1 MAAARSDLP
10 LTSDHEA
17 VCALQRRLLGSGN
30 ARGAEAFATTV
41 TASGDGVRFPAP
53 NATPLPAVA
62 SMAPRGHSALEPDAG
77 AAPAPV
83 ASKRAGAWRIAACK
97 NTVAQFHGPSWGR
110 RSRQRCGR

>member
-77 AAPAPV
+77 AAPAHG
-83 ASKRAGAWRIAACK
+83 ASRRARTPWPSFTARVGGGARGSDA
-97 NTVAQFHGPSWGR
+97 VVDPGHVR
-110 RSRQRCGR
+110 